1 MIILGFEIGDGCIGS
16 PCLIKKP
23 KGQIVGSCVCISRD
37 IPVED
42 RILIHRELIKQGY
55 PK

>member
-1 MIILGFEIGDGCIGS
+1 MTILGFEIGDGCIGS

-23 KGQIVGSCVCISRD
+23 HGQMVGGCIC
-37 IPVED
+37 IPRSIPFGD
-42 RILIHRELIKQGY
+42 RILIHKELIKQGY